1 MSRKELLTYSFCDF
15 FRVFRKCTI
24 KSESDGGVIAK
35 LYCMYTCPEKTT
47 FSVGGQ
53 SVQAASSSHHIY
65 MALDPNPQFLGNVGA
80 N

>member
-1 MSRKELLTYSFCDF
+1 
-15 FRVFRKCTI
+15 
-24 KSESDGGVIAK
+24 
-35 LYCMYTCPEKTT
+35 MYTCPEKTT

-80 N
+80 NWIASGTCSCFPNKKRWLTVRCSGSYL